1 VPAPGRFGVLDLAG
15 NGNVQSFRE
24 KPANEI
30 GWINGGFFVCE
41 PSVFDYIEGDATSWE
56 RAPLERLAREGE
68 LMAYQHTGFW
78 KPMDTL
84 RDKRELEELWANGQ
98 APWKTW

>member
-1 VPAPGRFGVLDLAG
+1 V
-15 NGNVQSFRE
+15 
-24 KPANEI
+24 
-30 GWINGGFFVCE
+30 
-41 PSVFDYIEGDATSWE
+41 TSWE
-56 RAPLERLAREGE
+56 RIPLERLAQQHE

-84 RDKRELEELWANGQ
+84 RDKRELEDLWADDR

>member
-1 VPAPGRFGVLDLAG
+1 
-15 NGNVQSFRE
+15 
-24 KPANEI
+24 
-30 GWINGGFFVCE
+30 
-41 PSVFDYIEGDATSWE
+41 
-56 RAPLERLAREGE
+56 LERLAREGE

-84 RDKRELEELWANGQ
+84 RDKRELEELWANGK